1 MKEDYR
7 AGDMVYI
14 LLEPQDVAGIV
25 SDWFERRW
33 PVSLNLRRSK
43 DDDRQIVVSTDD
55 THWASHILKWHNYL
69 EVVTRKKQRSN
80 N

>member
-1 MKEDYR
+1 MNDDYR
-7 AGDMVYI
+7 TGDMVYI
-14 LLEPQDVAGIV
+14 LLNQQDVAGIV
-25 SDWFERRW
+25 ADWLERRW